1 MLREESQ
8 HDRFYGS
15 IAANYAGIFPLNPTQ
30 VTCIVKEMGTLE
42 GKNLLDVGCGT
53 GELAFALAQGG
64 AQVTG
69 IDLNDALLNEART
82 NRNHERILY
91 RKANMLHTARL
102 FGRSKFDGV
111 ICLGN
116 TLVHLMNPMQMRDFF
131 SGVLT
136 VLRPGGVFV
145 LQLLNYD
152 YIFKANITTLPVI
165 ETEVL
170 RFDRTYRFV
179 PNTREIR
186 FHTALTLKAT
196 GEVIENETDLLGIS
210 GNDLISMMDIAG
222 LKNIQQYADFE
233 EKPFTGDHLSL
244 VLISRKTT

>member
-15 IAANYAGIFPLNPTQ
+15 IAAHYAGIFPLNPTQ
-30 VTCIVKEMGTLE
+30 VRCIVGELGTLE
-42 GKNLLDVGCGT
+42 GKDILDVGCGT
-53 GELAFALAQGG
+53 GELTFALAQGG
-64 AQVTG
+64 ARVTG

-82 NRNHERILY
+82 HRNHERILY

-165 ETEVL
+165 ETEAL
-170 RFDRTYRFV
+170 RFERTYRFI
-179 PNTREIR
+179 PDTREIR
-186 FHTALTLKAT
+186 FHTKLTLKAS
-196 GEVIENETDLLGIS
+196 GEVIDNETDLLGIS
-210 GNDLISMMDIAG
+210 SNDLISMMDIAG

-233 EKPFTGDHLSL
+233 EKPFTGEHLSL
-244 VLISRKTT
+244 VLISRKIA